1 MICIYIYFIWLIFI
15 LLICSGDIETN
26 PGPKSKSCQSFSICH
41 WNLNSI
47 SAHNFTKLS
56 LLQAYNSVHNY
67 DIICLSETYLNSSV
81 SCDDDNLEI
90 PGYNLIRADHP
101 SDNRRGGVC
110 VYYKNTLPLKLVNIN
125 YLQECLNFEVKIG
138 NKLCN
143 FISLY
148 RSPSQSQDNFETFI
162 DNLELNI
169 DEIAARNPFL
179 IVILGD
185 FNAKLN
191 TWCKSDKT
199 TYEGSKIDGLTS
211 NFGLQQLIKEPTHI
225 IGNSSSCIDLL
236 FCSQPNLVM
245 ESGVHPS
252 LHTSC
257 HHQIIYAKFKL
268 KIYYPPPYEREIWHY
283 EAANT
288 NAIKNAISEFFWERA
303 FENRSIDEKVSIFN

>member
-1 MICIYIYFIWLIFI
+1 M
-15 LLICSGDIETN
+15 
-26 PGPKSKSCQSFSICH
+26 
-41 WNLNSI
+41 
-47 SAHNFTKLS
+47 
-56 LLQAYNSVHNY
+56 
-67 DIICLSETYLNSSV
+67 

-125 YLQECLNFEVKIG
+125 YLQECLNFEIKIG
-138 NKLCN
+138 NELCN
-143 FISLY
+143 FTSLY
-148 RSPSQSQDNFETFI
+148 RSPSQSQNTFEIFI

-185 FNAKLN
+185 FKAKLN
-191 TWCKSDKT
+191 TCCKSDKT

-211 NFGLQQLIKEPTHI
+211 NFGLQRLIKEPTHI

-236 FCSQPNLVM
+236 FCSQLNLVM

-252 LHTSC
+252 LDTSC
-257 HHQIIYAKFKL
+257 RHQIIYAKFKL
-268 KIYYPPPYEREIWHY
+268 KIYYPPPYE
-283 EAANT
+283 
-288 NAIKNAISEFFWERA
+288 
-303 FENRSIDEKVSIFN
+303 EKFDIMKQQTLML

>member
-1 MICIYIYFIWLIFI
+1 M
-15 LLICSGDIETN
+15 SR
-26 PGPKSKSCQSFSICH
+26 
-41 WNLNSI
+41 
-47 SAHNFTKLS
+47 
-56 LLQAYNSVHNY
+56 
-67 DIICLSETYLNSSV
+67 
-81 SCDDDNLEI
+81 DDDNLEI

-101 SDNRRGGVC
+101 FNNRRGGAW

-125 YLQECLNFEVKIG
+125 YLQECLNFEIKIG

-148 RSPSQSQDNFETFI
+148 RLPSQSQDTFETFI

-169 DEIAARNPFL
+169 DKIAARNPFL
-179 IVILGD
+179 IVILGG
-185 FNAKLN
+185 FNAKVN
-191 TWCKSDKT
+191 TWCKSNKT

-236 FCSQPNLVM
+236 FCPQPNLVM

-268 KIYYPPPYEREIWHY
+268 KIYYPPPYL
-283 EAANT
+283 AL
-288 NAIKNAISEFFWERA
+288 
-303 FENRSIDEKVSIFN
+303 